1 MSLPIDSQLQTFESM
16 ICPILLYESE
26 VYQFENCSM
35 MESIS
40 LQYNKIILHFKK
52 STSNNTLCGE
62 LGCPP
67 SDILIKVRM
76 IGFGRG

>member
-35 MESIS
+35 IESI
-40 LQYNKIILHFKK
+40 Y
-52 STSNNTLCGE
+52 
-62 LGCPP
+62 
-67 SDILIKVRM
+67 
-76 IGFGRG
+76 